1 MSLFL
6 FFHDGKP
13 SKYDMRTILLLLTI
27 FLLASC
33 AGNKSKTV
41 DAYELK
47 PTQSVKS
54 FKLDS
59 DVKYNAFYLYS
70 FCDEQ
75 GKEYLSFLNYRT
87 NQLLFYDLSTA
98 RFLFKVELSSEGP
111 NGVAQ
116 VSGYYIKDFDNI
128 YVSSYAY
135 NGLIKVDTTG
145 TIVQKIPYK
154 KTSKGYQVLPSYTP
168 ASHPYVAPIIR
179 DDKIYITQQA
189 VPRFH
194 SVKDTPL
201 SVVIDTIQHTNEDL
215 PLTYDILTDEEMGA
229 NYMQFSRIYDGK
241 NFIYSFYVSED
252 VLLVSTD
259 HSNVRRIPVKSRH
272 ISSATEEQ
280 KDNEQGPRLNLELA
294 RYGDLIYD
302 PYRNTYYRFAYPKTL
317 LDRNMNWWGKAVYGR
332 NKFSVI
338 ILDENFNIIGET
350 LFPEGIYNS
359 YVFFVHK
366 DGLYISRD
374 YQIGNGNQS
383 GDYMTFELFKLIEK
397 K

>member
-1 MSLFL
+1 MKRPYAVFFVLVMLFATFALSLAACNDNTGGTTQDDASAVQDPDDTETPSTDDPSSDDDTDTDDEATYIYYKPVQGYDYTEGDEIEHITYYSSVAGADKHANVILPVDYDPEKSYPVLYLLHGLMSDEYSWI
-6 FFHDGKP
+6 DGV
-13 SKYDMRTILLLLTI
+13 Y
-27 FLLASC
+27 
-33 AGNKSKTV
+33 
-41 DAYELK
+41 
-47 PTQSVKS
+47 
-54 FKLDS
+54 
-59 DVKYNAFYLYS
+59 
-70 FCDEQ
+70 
-75 GKEYLSFLNYRT
+75 
-87 NQLLFYDLSTA
+87 
-98 RFLFKVELSSEGP
+98 
-111 NGVAQ
+111 
-116 VSGYYIKDFDNI
+116 
-128 YVSSYAY
+128 
-135 NGLIKVDTTG
+135 GL
-145 TIVQKIPYK
+145 
-154 KTSKGYQVLPSYTP
+154 
-168 ASHPYVAPIIR
+168 
-179 DDKIYITQQA
+179 
-189 VPRFH
+189 
-194 SVKDTPL
+194 
-201 SVVIDTIQHTNEDL
+201 
-215 PLTYDILTDEEMGA
+215 EMGA